1 MKVICSWCKSEGH
14 VGLVRDKAPLTD
26 ARETHGICAVHLQKL
41 RADRNTLDSREGDSP
56 CPHQEA
62 VLGQRTHSAALTCQE

>member
-26 ARETHGICAVHLQKL
+26 ARETHGICAGHLQKL
-41 RADRNTLDSREGDSP
+41 AGRNTLNSREGDSP
-56 CPHQEA
+56 YPHQEA
-62 VLGQRTHSAALTCQE
+62 VLGQRTRSAALTCPE